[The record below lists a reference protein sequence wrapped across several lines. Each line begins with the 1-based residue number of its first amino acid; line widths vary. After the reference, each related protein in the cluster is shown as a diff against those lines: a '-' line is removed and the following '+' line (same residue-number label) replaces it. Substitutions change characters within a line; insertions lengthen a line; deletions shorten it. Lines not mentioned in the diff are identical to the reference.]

1 MDTNDI
7 TKLESVRGS
16 LMMTVSVSVEPKM
29 RKTDNPYY
37 GKVRKNSRY
46 NGQVNFHYDPA
57 VIRQLEKE
65 GKSPDCF
72 RKGESWH
79 EPVIREDGTLT
90 PFCQH
95 KKNGKR
101 YLRFRIL
108 NTIDSEYVDDNNN
121 RIEKSE
127 LEKYLQESGGYANQ
141 GTDNPVRI
149 ITVDL
154 DNVTKIV

>member
-7 TKLESVRGS
+7 AKLESVRGS

-57 VIRQLEKE
+57 VIRQHEKE

-79 EPVIREDGTLT
+79 EPIIREDGTLT
-90 PFCQH
+90 PFCKH

-108 NTIDSEYVDDNNN
+108 NTIESEYVDNNN
-121 RIEKSE
+121 NPVDKSAIEE
-127 LEKYLQESGGYANQ
+127 YLQESGGYKNQ

>member
-65 GKSPDCF
+65 GKSLDSF

-95 KKNGKR
+95 KKSGKR

-127 LEKYLQESGGYANQ
+127 IEKYLQESGGYANQ

>member
-65 GKSPDCF
+65 GKSPDTF

-79 EPVIREDGTLT
+79 EPIIREDGTLT